1 MRTCSTRN
9 IEGCLCKSFS
19 IQILGFK
26 VTRDFAINNSRGCH
40 VTSSCVINIST
51 SRRLQ
56 MRCIRI
62 IFNRVIIIKS
72 TKFFDSKRCF
82 NSRKCLSFT
91 LWFCSYINHLRHL
104 FKSFLSMFCLFAFF
118 FFVVIQWYENAYFR
132 YFGNA
137 PSENAEREWIPRFDE
152 NAENFEV
159 PKTRGN
165 VMKHSRHDIVYKC
178 RAQLDHRLI
187 RMQFMRDPWFHFGIN
202 NLK

>member
-118 FFVVIQWYENAYFR
+118 FLSSYNDTKTHTFDILATRQAKMLNANGFLDSTKMRKTSKFR
-132 YFGNA
+132 
-137 PSENAEREWIPRFDE
+137 
-152 NAENFEV
+152 
-159 PKTRGN
+159 
-165 VMKHSRHDIVYKC
+165 RHV
-178 RAQLDHRLI
+178 
-187 RMQFMRDPWFHFGIN
+187 GTS
-202 NLK
+202 

>member
-118 FFVVIQWYENAYFR
+118 FC
-132 YFGNA
+132 
-137 PSENAEREWIPRFDE
+137 
-152 NAENFEV
+152 
-159 PKTRGN
+159 
-165 VMKHSRHDIVYKC
+165 RHTMIRKRILSIFWQRAKRKC
-178 RAQLDHRLI
+178 
-187 RMQFMRDPWFHFGIN
+187 
-202 NLK
+202 